1 MRLRWIRYL
10 AVWAGWVALVVALGS
25 RWLVAR
31 LDGSGPRS
39 FVFGLSVVGNP
50 YLVLPTFV
58 AAVILG
64 PWLTNRYFDRR
75 GTRDA
80 VSRQ

>member
-10 AVWAGWVALVVALGS
+10 AVWAAWAALVVVLGS
-25 RWLVAR
+25 RWLVTR
-31 LDGSGPRS
+31 LDGTGVRG
-39 FVFGLSVVGNP
+39 FAFGLAVLGHP
-50 YLVLPTFV
+50 YIVLPTCV

-75 GTRDA
+75 GTEGA
-80 VSRQ
+80 VSPR